1 MRFATNCRQALYW
14 LALSYFLTRVKR
26 MSRYL
31 LNRLSAIFWLVMIFS
46 LFAKKSVAD
55 DYTACFNDTGSLSSA
70 AVVTEHDRDT

>member
-1 MRFATNCRQALYW
+1 
-14 LALSYFLTRVKR
+14 